1 MALPVYYL
9 NQSWNQTY
17 GETTNQIVLRAF
29 AIFACII
36 YEFKN
41 KENRG
46 HCQSEMDFIQSSNH
60 TIRGELFESLLQSY
74 YLDPE
79 STNGEAHAKSSV
91 MHSLSFNLSPY
102 VKMLPKFDAI
112 PVIISCLR
120 QDDIRIVKLS
130 TETLILLCQW
140 NGSFVKTI
148 TDYMFSSAVFTLLDR
163 LRYNILHNLSI
174 NHFQKKKN
182 SLLRRLRSPNSYDEE
197 LVEERRSVFTMDMQ
211 DTFLASL
218 GICNDPHDGSLQAIF
233 YCSEENGQELLLH
246 SVLLLILYMEGG
258 KKGPGSSIATSLLA
272 ELHASECESVLMGGR
287 WMEGFT
293 E

>member
-1 MALPVYYL
+1 M
-9 NQSWNQTY
+9 
-17 GETTNQIVLRAF
+17 LRAF

-46 HCQSEMDFIQSSNH
+46 HCLSEMDFIQLSNQ
-60 TIRGELFESLLQSY
+60 TIRGELFDSLLQSY
-74 YLDPE
+74 YVDPDA
-79 STNGEAHAKSSV
+79 STAEAHAKASV

-148 TDYMFSSAVFTLLDR
+148 TDYMFSSAIFTLLDR

-174 NHFQKKKN
+174 NHFQRKKG
-182 SLLRRLRSPNSYDEE
+182 SLLRRLRSPNSYDDE
-197 LVEERRSVFTMDMQ
+197 LVEESVFTMDMQ

-218 GICNDPHDGSLQAIF
+218 GICNDPYDGSLQAIF

-246 SVLLLILYMEGG
+246 SVLLLILYMEGS
-258 KKGPGSSIATSLLA
+258 KKTPGNSVATSLLA
-272 ELHASECESVLMGGR
+272 ELHASDCESVLMGGSG
-287 WMEGFT
+287 MGG
-293 E
+293 

>member
-1 MALPVYYL
+1 M
-9 NQSWNQTY
+9 
-17 GETTNQIVLRAF
+17 LRAF

-74 YLDPE
+74 NMDPE
-79 STNGEAHAKSSV
+79 STNAEAHAKSSV

-148 TDYMFSSAVFTLLDR
+148 TDYMFSSAIFTLLDR

-182 SLLRRLRSPNSYDEE
+182 SLLRRLRSPNSYDDE
-197 LVEERRSVFTMDMQ
+197 LVEERHSVFTMDMQ

-218 GICNDPHDGSLQAIF
+218 GICNDPYDGSLQAIF

-246 SVLLLILYMEGG
+246 SVLLLILYMEGS
-258 KKGPGSSIATSLLA
+258 KKAPGSSIATSSLLA
-272 ELHASECESVLMGGR
+272 ELHASECESVLMGGF
-287 WMEGFT
+287 WMEGLLNRFT
-293 E
+293 LLFHPE